1 VRIKLAAAAL
11 VAATAVFAGMPAASA
26 QTSGGA
32 PCADVEI
39 GTARSYACLNQQL
52 GRTAETA
59 HTPSVSSVPTATDPA
74 NRTGSFSEAGTRERL
89 GSNFGKSAIP
99 QRPLP
104 LPPGPVLGHISRP

>member
-1 VRIKLAAAAL
+1 MRVAAVFLAAL
-11 VAATAVFAGMPAASA
+11 MVSTHGGVAAAQSA
-26 QTSGGA
+26 GA

-59 HTPSVSSVPTATDPA
+59 HTPSVSSVPTASDPA

-104 LPPGPVLGHISRP
+104 PPPGPVLGHTSRP